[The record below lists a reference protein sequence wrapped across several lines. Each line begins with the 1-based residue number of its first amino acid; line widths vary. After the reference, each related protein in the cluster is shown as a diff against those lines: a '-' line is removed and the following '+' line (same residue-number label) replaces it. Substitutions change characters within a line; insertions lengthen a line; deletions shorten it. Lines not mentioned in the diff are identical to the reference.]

1 MSLFSIF
8 RKKESVTEDPLES
21 TRKLLDSY
29 TPEERAYILE
39 SARADYEAK
48 EADYQRKMDLY
59 YQMTG
64 RRLEEE

>member
-8 RKKESVTEDPLES
+8 KKKSVAEDSLES
-21 TRKLLDSY
+21 TRKMLDSF
-29 TPEERAYILE
+29 TPEERAYILA

-64 RRLEEE
+64 RRPEEE